1 MKIATLFFS
10 LKYILYIL
18 LMVSPTIGKTQI
30 IPTDVSNLNLW
41 LRADSV
47 ELDNVNIVKCYDL
60 SGNNNHASQTNLN
73 LQPTFITGQALINNQ
88 PTISFDGINDY
99 LIGEGI
105 TGNSSDFSFIIVAK
119 ANQVKDYNWFFRNSP
134 LTIGSGSFSVSS
146 MSNGGIRFWHNSPFT
161 YSDFSSS
168 INLDYSI
175 ITVRN
180 SNDSIPIANYSL
192 NGFSDGNSNQ
202 TASVHTESGYIIGT
216 LGPEV
221 HQLNGEIAEILLYSK
236 YISDEEKFLIENY
249 LREKYFPTDYIPNLE
264 IDDIIIDYGF
274 CDTTL
279 LISNSYSDYL
289 WSNGSTSNTT
299 TFSTPGFHWV
309 EVTNMYGYTERDSF
323 EIIFPIITNPSNNIF
338 CPSQTITWSAG
349 LGNDYNYLW
358 SNGETTES
366 IAISSSG
373 DYYVT
378 VTDSLECQITSA
390 TFHFYEDDFQATV
403 SLGPDVNICSG
414 NQLALV
420 SGSNEAVQ
428 YLWNTGETS
437 TQITVSTSG
446 TYYVDVINANGCTA
460 SDTIN
465 VNIIGE
471 APVILPVLPSEIC
484 AGEIF
489 SYSESS
495 YTTDGSSITTRLWNF
510 GDGNTSSSQSGEHYF
525 TVSDTTYTVSLT
537 IGSDSGCSNQLQH
550 TISVR
555 PKPVFNF
562 NSTGICQFNNI
573 QFIGTTPE
581 TGFNNWNWN
590 FGDPSSGSDNT
601 ASGQAASHTFTGS
614 GTFNVSLM
622 IESSFGCR
630 DTLTKT
636 IAIVPAPV
644 VNFTFNDVCQGGIVS
659 FINQSSIATP
669 HQITSHLWNF
679 GGSSS
684 STLTNPTRLYS
695 SGGTFPVT
703 LTVTSNNG
711 CSNSLSKSVTIHSNP
726 LINYTYSSSCAG
738 LETRFSD
745 HSTVSDGNIS
755 HVSWSFNGSPLISG
769 TEVGFVFPGS
779 GTHQVQQIVTS
790 SFGCQQS
797 STTSITTHAQL
808 KADFSTET
816 GILAGTP
823 IAFENKSIG
832 ADFYEWSIGTFY
844 SGHETN
850 PAVIFPVESIGQ
862 HITVKL
868 ISQNSQGCSDTAIHN
883 YVIEEF
889 RRDIA
894 VTQILSDQDE
904 NGYTIFAVEL
914 RNLGTVPVTKAN
926 IYIRTNNTAPV
937 KAMWEGQLTPGGN
950 EVFLFPAT
958 SYQTEN
964 TEKNDF
970 VCAEA
975 EVTLPAYFEDD
986 NLSNNEI
993 CKHLSK
999 EGELILIPYPSPV
1012 TGELFIRVIL
1022 PASETV
1028 ELAVFDLSGKKVGQI
1043 INNQKLP
1050 KGLSVFSISTEQWNA
1065 GIYSIVLRG
1074 ESEVRRVKI
1083 TKL

>member
-1 MKIATLFFS
+1 
-10 LKYILYIL
+10 
-18 LMVSPTIGKTQI
+18 MVSTKIGNTQI
-30 IPTDVSNLNLW
+30 IPADISNLNLW
-41 LRADSV
+41 LRADSL
-47 ELDNVNIVKCYDL
+47 ELDNLNVVQWYDL
-60 SGNNNHASQTNLN
+60 SGNGNHASQTDPN

-99 LIGEGI
+99 LIGEGV
-105 TGNSSDFSFIIVAK
+105 TGNSSDFSFIIVTK
-119 ANQVKDYNWFFRNSP
+119 INQLKDYNWFFRNSP

-146 MSNGGIRFWHNSPFT
+146 MSNGGTRFWHNSPFT

-168 INLDYSI
+168 INIDYSI
-175 ITVRN
+175 ITIRN
-180 SNDSIPIANYSL
+180 SNDLIPVANYSL
-192 NGFSDGNSNQ
+192 NGFSDGSNNQ

-216 LGPEV
+216 LGPDV

-236 YISDEEKFLIENY
+236 YISDEEQFLIENY
-249 LREKYFPTDYIPNLE
+249 LRKKYFPADYIPKVE

-279 LISNSYSDYL
+279 LISNSYSNYL

-299 TFSTPGFHWV
+299 TFSTPGLHWV
-309 EVTNMYGYTERDSF
+309 EVTNIYGYTERDSF

-358 SNGETTES
+358 STGETTES

-378 VTDSLECQITSA
+378 VTDSLGCQITSA
-390 TFHFYEDDFQATV
+390 TFHFEEDNFQATV
-403 SLGPDVNICSG
+403 SLGPDLNICSG

-428 YLWNTGETS
+428 YIWNTGETS
-437 TQITVSTSG
+437 PQITVSTSG
-446 TYYVDVINANGCTA
+446 TYYVDVMNANGCNA

-465 VNIIGE
+465 VNIVGE
-471 APVILPVLPSEIC
+471 APVIVSVLPSEIC
-484 AGEIF
+484 TGEIF

-495 YTTDGSSITTRLWNF
+495 YTIDGSSITTRLWNF

-525 TVSDTTYTVSLT
+525 IVSDTTYTVSLT
-537 IGSDSGCSNQLQH
+537 IGSESGCSNQLQH
-550 TISVR
+550 TITVR
-555 PKPVFNF
+555 PKPVFDF

-573 QFIGTTPE
+573 QFVGTTPE
-581 TGFNNWNWN
+581 TGFTNWLWN

-601 ASGQAASHTFTGS
+601 AWGQTASHTFMES
-614 GTFNVSLM
+614 GTFNVSL
-622 IESSFGCR
+622 IVESGFGCR
-630 DTLTKT
+630 DTLIKTVT
-636 IAIVPAPV
+636 IAPAPV
-644 VNFTFNDVCQGGIVS
+644 VDFTFNEVCQGGIVS
-659 FINQSSIATP
+659 FTNQSSIVNP

-695 SGGTFPVT
+695 SGGTFLVT
-703 LTVTSNNG
+703 LMVTTNNG
-711 CSNSLSKSVTIHSNP
+711 CSNSLSKPITIHSNP
-726 LINYTYSSSCAG
+726 FTNYTYTPSCAG
-738 LETRFSD
+738 LATRFSD
-745 HSTVSDGNIS
+745 NSTVPDGNINQ
-755 HVSWSFNGSPLISG
+755 VSWSFNGSPLISG
-769 TEVGFVFPGS
+769 TEVSFVFPVS

-797 STTSITTHAQL
+797 STTSITTHPQL
-808 KADFSTET
+808 KADFLTET

-823 IAFENKSIG
+823 IIFENKSIG
-832 ADFYEWSIGTFY
+832 ANFYEWSIGTFY
-844 SGHETN
+844 SGNETT
-850 PAVIFPVESIGQ
+850 PSVIFPEESIGQ
-862 HITVKL
+862 PITVKL
-868 ISQNSQGCSDTAIHN
+868 ISHNSQGCIDTIIRN
-883 YVIEEF
+883 YVIDEF

-894 VTQILSDQDE
+894 ITQILSDKDE
-904 NGYTIFAVEL
+904 NGYTVFAVEL

-926 IYIRTNNTAPV
+926 IYLRTNNTAPI
-937 KAMWEGQLTPGGN
+937 KAIWEGQLAPGGN
-950 EVFLFPAT
+950 EVFVFPAT

-964 TEKNDF
+964 TEKDNF
-970 VCAEA
+970 VCAEV
-975 EVTLPAYFEDD
+975 EVTNPASFEDD
-986 NLSNNEI
+986 DLSNNEI

-1012 TGELFIRVIL
+1012 NGELFIRVIL
-1022 PASETV
+1022 PVSETI
-1028 ELAVFDLSGKKVGQI
+1028 ELSVFDLSGKKVGQVI
-1043 INNQKLP
+1043 TNQKLP

-1065 GIYSIVLRG
+1065 GVYSIVLRG